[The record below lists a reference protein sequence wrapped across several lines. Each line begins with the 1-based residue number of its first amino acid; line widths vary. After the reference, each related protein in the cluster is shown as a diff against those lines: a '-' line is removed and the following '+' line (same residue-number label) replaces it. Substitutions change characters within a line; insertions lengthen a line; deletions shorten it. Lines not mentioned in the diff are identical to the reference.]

1 MATSKH
7 GKYIRNY
14 FDQYRVSNWVSSGS
28 ADFARDGVEYTPL
41 EDEFKLF
48 LPGKTG
54 GTSALNGFLDIADD
68 GFDELNFADITAPGT
83 HYVCRTFFAGTSQAQ
98 GDIVYETQE
107 FNTGDGRAYDQAG
120 IAMLN
125 WSGQVTGGV
134 VRGVVLLPETAAT
147 SVAFV
152 GTALNYGASVSGER
166 FVYTIRCVS
175 VTGTGSVTVQLWES
189 SDNAGDAYAAVSG
202 LTATFTSTSSVLTSA
217 GVFRTTT
224 TAATEAYK
232 KVKLTALS
240 GITSATFHVTIGVEA
255 ASDIP

>member
-7 GKYIRNY
+7 SRYTRVY
-14 FDQYRVSNWVSSGS
+14 FDQYRVSNWASSTGV
-28 ADFARDGVEYTPL
+28 DFSRDGVETTPL
-41 EDEFKLF
+41 ENDYKTF
-48 LPGKTG
+48 LPGKVG
-54 GTSALNGFLDIADD
+54 ATSTINGPLDIADD
-68 GFDELNFADITAPGT
+68 GFDELDFADVIAPGT
-83 HYVCRTFFAGTSQAQ
+83 HYICRTVFAGTSAAQ
-98 GDIVYETQE
+98 GDIAIETQE
-107 FNTGDGRAYDQAG
+107 FNTGDSRAYDQANV
-120 IAMLN
+120 AMLN

-189 SDNAGDAYAAVSG
+189 SDDAGDAYAAVSG